1 MIKAARP
8 AAGSKRVEVPA
19 EQMQT
24 VHRDAKGKIV
34 SLEEKLISD
43 KDRLQKTN
51 KQALATWAQGA
62 KQKELAAEK
71 RQALEEAKQSK
82 FGNSVLDPA
91 VDRELK
97 DKDRFG
103 DPLKLMTST
112 TVRYGKSDMMYRVLT
127 TQSS

>member
-1 MIKAARP
+1 MIKAAQP

-97 DKDRFG
+97 DKDRLQKTNKQALATWAQG
-103 DPLKLMTST
+103 AK
-112 TVRYGKSDMMYRVLT
+112 
-127 TQSS
+127 